1 MWEVGL
7 PPPSCG
13 VFLPLP
19 LLQDFLLLVA
29 GRVPPLLPSPAS
41 LFIYSSHGK
50 WAFPPSCGVVLPPPL
65 LQAFLLLVAGHVP
78 LLLPSLAGLFIYSS
92 VRDCPF
98 PPLEH
103 SGQPAIFI
111 MCLFCYCLLFSFSF
125 FPGLGSVCPEGYA
138 DLAQDYLWEYCMLLS
153 SPCGL
158 HLPKWSGRWHLAVR
172 EPSWCLH
179 LM

>member
-1 MWEVGL
+1 VGSGL
-7 PPPSCG
+7 SPLSCE
-13 VFLPLP
+13 VFLSPLHLQAFP
-19 LLQDFLLLVA
+19 LLIA
-29 GRVPPLLPSPAS
+29 GWVPQLLPSLAG
-41 LFIYSSHGK
+41 LFNYSSCGK
-50 WAFPPSCGVVLPPPL
+50 WAFPSLSGVFLPPPL

-158 HLPKWSGRWHLAVR
+158 HLPKWSGCWHLAAR